1 MREKQQN
8 EKKAPRYDRAC
19 RDLDGDKIRQM
30 EASGMKYVIRQKMPL
45 EGEVVVKDELRGEI
59 KFKASDLD
67 DQVLVKSN
75 GVPTY
80 QLANVVDDHLMKIS
94 HVLRGEEWIPSL
106 PKNILLY
113 KSFGWEAPKF
123 IHAPLILNKAG
134 GKLSKRDG
142 DVIVEAFKANG
153 YLPEALINYSILLGW
168 SPYASTSTKNQ
179 NDKKVTENKHSK
191 NKNEEILTIDEIIEK
206 FEIKDIGISGA
217 VFDSDKLDYFNGYYI
232 REKNIDELVE
242 LCLPFLD
249 IESNFDKDYIK
260 KAISLAKDRMKK
272 LSDVKELTSFF
283 FADEL
288 EYEKELLIWKKL
300 SHSDIK
306 NNLENLSGE
315 LGKVD
320 EKNWEEEKLQEIIIT
335 YIKSIEGKN
344 GDYLWPMRASLTGEK
359 ASPSPF
365 EVAGVLGKERSLK
378 RIKEAISKF

>member
-8 EKKAPRYDRAC
+8 EKQAPRYDRAC
-19 RDLDGDKIRQM
+19 RDMDDDKIRQM
-30 EASGMKYVIRQKMPL
+30 EANGMKYVIRQKMPL
-45 EGEVVVKDELRGEI
+45 EGEVIVKDELRGEI

-67 DQVLVKSN
+67 DQILIKSN
-75 GVPTY
+75 GIPTY
-80 QLANVVDDHLMKIS
+80 QFANVVDDHLMKIS

-113 KSFGWEAPKF
+113 KSFGWEAPIF
-123 IHAPLILNKAG
+123 IHSPLILNKAG

-142 DVIVEAFKANG
+142 DVTVEAYKDNG
-153 YLPEALINYSILLGW
+153 YLPEALINYLMLLGW
-168 SPYASTSTKNQ
+168 HPKG
-179 NDKKVTENKHSK
+179 D
-191 NKNEEILTIDEIIEK
+191 EEILSLDEIIKK

-217 VFDSDKLDYFNGYYI
+217 VFDSEKLDYFNGHYI

-249 IESNFDKDYIK
+249 IDSDFDKDYIK
-260 KAISLAKDRMKK
+260 KAIGLAKDRMKK

-283 FADEL
+283 FVDVL